1 MTSDVRTYSKEKY
14 AEIEKILADKINNLI
29 KSTEKEYSIS
39 TQIFLDSEIFTRVRV
54 EVLNKYMLNL
64 FMD

>member
-1 MTSDVRTYSKEKY
+1 MTADVRTYSKEKY
-14 AEIEKILADKINNLI
+14 AEIEKTLADKINNLI
-29 KSTEKEYSIS
+29 ESTEKEYGIN

-54 EVLNKYMLNL
+54 EVLNKYMFNL